1 MQLFMYKVVG
11 TIKKSKINHQG
22 SKCRFRPQ
30 FPVLVLGCSSF
41 SSIQQRTGTGTCT
54 GRLSE
59 PVIGQ
64 KRIRTLELC
73 ALFSSF
79 EPATIG

>member
-1 MQLFMYKVVG
+1 MRLCMYKVVG
-11 TIKKSKINHQG
+11 TIEKSKINHQG

-59 PVIGQ
+59 PAIGQ
-64 KRIRTLELC
+64 KRVRTSELC
-73 ALFSSF
+73 AIFS
-79 EPATIG
+79 PYLC